1 MITAFFVYNGKGEVL
16 ISRLFR
22 DGVRRNVCEVFRIQV
37 ISKCSDIKSPVLTL
51 GSTSFLHIRHGAL
64 WIVAVTRSNVDASV
78 VLEYLHRFVDLLKR
92 LFELDNVTED
102 DVKANFPLV
111 YEVLDESIE
120 SGHVSNMDLS
130 TLRPY
135 LSAPVAETGRFKN
148 HTASGLLAKAGT
160 IRRKSAGKLPQI
172 INAPLDAAA
181 APHPWRPQAPKYK
194 KNSVQ
199 IDVIEDFN
207 LLTTANGFVLR
218 SFVEGRILM
227 DCRLSGV
234 PTCLF
239 GLVHENQGDAYEEL
253 KSSDCTFHQCVSLK
267 DFDEHRIIKF
277 VPPDGKF
284 ELLSYRTDV
293 ENPPFSVF
301 TTREAYS
308 GDSESSYTVDLE
320 SAYPST
326 VAATNV
332 VLRIPVPPGTSK
344 LRANTEIGKCRLV
357 EEENVVQWSIKKMN
371 GGQKHRLQF
380 AVPNSAADAVA
391 AKPPISLSFSIESYS
406 VGGHKVQFFKVH
418 EPTMNYATVKSVT
431 YLSRAK
437 SYEVRM

>member
-1 MITAFFVYNGKGEVL
+1 MISAFFVYNGKGEVL

-92 LFELDNVTED
+92 LFGLDNVSED

-111 YEVLDESIE
+111 YEILDESIE

-130 TLRPY
+130 TLQPF
-135 LSAPVAETGRFKN
+135 LSAQAAEPGRFKN
-148 HTASGLLAKAGT
+148 NTASGLLAKAGS

-172 INAPLDAAA
+172 INAPLDTTA
-181 APHPWRPQAPKYK
+181 APQPWRPQALKYK
-194 KNSVQ
+194 KNTVQ

-218 SFVEGRILM
+218 SFVEGRVLM
-227 DCRLSGV
+227 DCRLSGM

-239 GLVHENQGDAYEEL
+239 GLVHQNQSDAYQEF
-253 KSSDCTFHQCVSLK
+253 KSSDCTFHQCVNLK
-267 DFDEHRIIKF
+267 DFDEHKIIKF
-277 VPPDGKF
+277 IPPDGKF

-293 ENPPFSVF
+293 DNPPFHVY
-301 TTREAYS
+301 TTREPHS
-308 GDSESSYTVDLE
+308 GGSESSYTVDLE
-320 SAYPST
+320 SAYPSD

-332 VLRIPVPPGTSK
+332 VLRIPVPQGTAK
-344 LRANTEIGKCRLV
+344 LRTNTESGKCRLV
-357 EEENVVQWSIKKMN
+357 EEENVVQWSLKKVN

-380 AVPNSAADAVA
+380 AVPNSRADAVA
-391 AKPPISLSFSIESYS
+391 AKPPISLSFSIDSYS
-406 VGGHKVQFFKVH
+406 VGGHKVKFFKVH
-418 EPTMNYATVKSVT
+418 EPSMNYATVKSVN

-437 SYEVRM
+437 SYQIRM

>member
-1 MITAFFVYNGKGEVL
+1 MISAFFVYNGKGEVL

-64 WIVAVTRSNVDASV
+64 WIVAVTRSNVDASI
-78 VLEYLHRFVDLLKR
+78 VLEYLHRFVELLKR

-102 DVKANFPLV
+102 DVKAHFPLV

-120 SGHVSNMDLS
+120 SGHVSNLDLS

-135 LSAPVAETGRFKN
+135 LSLQAAETGRFKN
-148 HTASGLLAKAGT
+148 STASGLLAKAGS

-172 INAPLDAAA
+172 INAPLDATAA
-181 APHPWRPQAPKYK
+181 SHPWRPQALKYK
-194 KNSVQ
+194 KNLVQ
-199 IDVIEDFN
+199 IDLIEDFN

-227 DCRLSGV
+227 DCRLSGI
-234 PTCLF
+234 PTCLL
-239 GLVHENQGDAYEEL
+239 GLVHENQNDAYQEF
-253 KSSDCTFHQCVSLK
+253 KSSDCTFHQCVNLK

-277 VPPDGKF
+277 IPPDGKF

-293 ENPPFSVF
+293 ENPPFNVY
-301 TTREAYS
+301 TTREPYS
-308 GDSESSYTVDLE
+308 GGSESSYTVDLE
-320 SAYPST
+320 SAYPSN

-332 VLRIPVPPGTSK
+332 VVRIPVPPGTSK
-344 LRANTEIGKCRLV
+344 LRANTETGKCRLV
-357 EEENVVQWSIKKMN
+357 EEENVVQWSLKKMN

-380 AVPNSAADAVA
+380 AVPNTPADAVA
-391 AKPPISLSFSIESYS
+391 AKPPISLSFSIDSYS
-406 VGGHKVQFFKVH
+406 VGGHKVKFFKVH

-437 SYEVRM
+437 SYEIRM